1 MLRYSPEFKRSVVE
15 RYLLQ
20 KSKGAEFVQRELQI
34 SRASLFRWIKVYGP
48 QTTGVV
54 RRQTRPQDWSMAAK
68 LRALLETRAMN
79 DQEMG
84 IYLRE
89 NGLYY
94 AHLVEWKTEVL
105 SEVKKNNRMNRI
117 PSNESSLVKR
127 IRELER
133 EVKLK
138 DKALREATALLAL
151 KKKAEL
157 IWAEPEE
164 EKSQDQTE
172 SKSPPSSKK
181 RKKKAAD

>member
-1 MLRYSPEFKRSVVE
+1 M
-15 RYLLQ
+15 
-20 KSKGAEFVQRELQI
+20 REYQI
-34 SRASLFRWIKVYGP
+34 SRGSLFRWIKVYGP
-48 QTTGVV
+48 QATGLV

-79 DQEMG
+79 DEQMG

-94 AHLVEWKTEVL
+94 AHLVEWKEEVL
-105 SEVKKNNRMNRI
+105 DEVKKNTHMNRI
-117 PSNESSLVKR
+117 PSSESSLVKR

-133 EVKLK
+133 EVKIK

-157 IWAEPEE
+157 IWAVPEE
-164 EKSQDQTE
+164 EKSPVSTE
-172 SKSPPSSKK
+172 SKPPSSSKK
-181 RKKKAAD
+181 RKKKVAG